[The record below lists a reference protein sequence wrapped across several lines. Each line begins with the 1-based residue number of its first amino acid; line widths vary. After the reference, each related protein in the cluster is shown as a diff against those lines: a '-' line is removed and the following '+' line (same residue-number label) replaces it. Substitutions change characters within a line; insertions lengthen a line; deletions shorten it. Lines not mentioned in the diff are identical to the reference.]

1 MKSIRIR
8 LFQISLSPTV
18 HENLDKVE
26 KAVSIP
32 FRPGKTGHSLPKHL
46 SEKTAHNHF
55 DFLVLPE
62 LFTTGY
68 HSKEKMKSLSE
79 DLNGPTVD
87 ALKKI
92 TKQYGIALAAGSYI
106 ENREGIIHNTSLAI
120 DRKGRLTGTYR
131 KTHLFTVLKEDK
143 LLSPGNEIDV
153 FKIEKIVAGTLTC
166 FEIRFPEIARKL
178 ALMGAQILFCPVEW
192 SHPKS
197 EILLTLARARAI
209 ENQVFLALANIV
221 GKSGGLD
228 FCGGSMVIAPDGTV
242 LARGSEDKE
251 EIIDMEIDLKLI
263 NIYRKQIPALS
274 LRREDLYRLRT

>member
-18 HENLDKVE
+18 RENLDKVE

-32 FRPGKTGHSLPKHL
+32 FHPGKTGRPLPRRL
-46 SEKTAHNHF
+46 SGKTVHNHF

-68 HSKEKMKSLSE
+68 HNKDKMKILAE
-79 DLNGPTVD
+79 DINGATVEM
-87 ALKKI
+87 LKRI
-92 TKQYGIALAAGSYI
+92 VRQYGIALAAGSFI
-106 ENREGIIHNTSLAI
+106 ENRKGIIHNTSLAI
-120 DRKGRLTGTYR
+120 DRKGSLVGAYR
-131 KTHLFTVLKEDK
+131 KTHLFTVLKEDN
-143 LLSPGNEIDV
+143 LLSPGNEIDA
-153 FKIEKIVAGTLTC
+153 FRIEKITAGTLTC
-166 FEIRFPEIARKL
+166 FELRFPEIARKL
-178 ALMGAQILFCPVEW
+178 TLQGAQILFCPVEW

-197 EILLTLARARAI
+197 EILFTLARARAI

-221 GKSGGLD
+221 GRNGGLD

-251 EIIDMEIDLKLI
+251 EIIDAEIDLRLVS
-263 NIYRKQIPALS
+263 IYRKQLPALS
-274 LRREDLYRLRT
+274 LRRENLY

>member
-18 HENLDKVE
+18 RENLDKVE

-32 FRPGKTGHSLPKHL
+32 FHPGKTGRPLPRRL
-46 SEKTAHNHF
+46 SGKTVHNHF

-68 HSKEKMKSLSE
+68 HNKDKMKILAE
-79 DLNGPTVD
+79 DLNGATMEM
-87 ALKKI
+87 LKRI
-92 TKQYGIALAAGSYI
+92 VRQYGIALAAGSFI
-106 ENREGIIHNTSLAI
+106 ENRKGIIHNTSLAI
-120 DRKGRLTGTYR
+120 DRKGSLVGAYR
-131 KTHLFTVLKEDK
+131 KTHLFTVLKEDN
-143 LLSPGNEIDV
+143 LLSPGNEIDA
-153 FKIEKIVAGTLTC
+153 FRIEKITAGTLTC
-166 FEIRFPEIARKL
+166 FELRFPEIARKL
-178 ALMGAQILFCPVEW
+178 TLQGAQILFCPVEW

-197 EILLTLARARAI
+197 EILFTLARARAI

-221 GKSGGLD
+221 GRNGGLD

-251 EIIDMEIDLKLI
+251 EIIDAEIDLRLVS
-263 NIYRKQIPALS
+263 IYRKQLPALS
-274 LRREDLYRLRT
+274 LRRENLY

>member
-18 HENLDKVE
+18 RENLDKVE

-32 FRPGKTGHSLPKHL
+32 FHPGKTGRPLPRRL
-46 SEKTAHNHF
+46 SGKTERNHF

-68 HSKEKMKSLSE
+68 HNKDKMKILAE
-79 DLNGPTVD
+79 DINGATVEM
-87 ALKKI
+87 LKRI
-92 TKQYGIALAAGSYI
+92 VRQYGIALAAGSFI
-106 ENREGIIHNTSLAI
+106 ENRKGIIHNTSLAI
-120 DRKGRLTGTYR
+120 DRKGSLVGAYR
-131 KTHLFTVLKEDK
+131 KTHLFTVLKEDN
-143 LLSPGNEIDV
+143 LLSPGNEIDA
-153 FKIEKIVAGTLTC
+153 FRIEKITAGTLTC
-166 FEIRFPEIARKL
+166 FELRFPEIARKL
-178 ALMGAQILFCPVEW
+178 TLQGAQILFCPVEW

-197 EILLTLARARAI
+197 EILFTLARARAI

-221 GKSGGLD
+221 GRNGGLD

-251 EIIDMEIDLKLI
+251 EIIDAEIDLRLVS
-263 NIYRKQIPALS
+263 IYRKQLPALS
-274 LRREDLYRLRT
+274 LRRENLY